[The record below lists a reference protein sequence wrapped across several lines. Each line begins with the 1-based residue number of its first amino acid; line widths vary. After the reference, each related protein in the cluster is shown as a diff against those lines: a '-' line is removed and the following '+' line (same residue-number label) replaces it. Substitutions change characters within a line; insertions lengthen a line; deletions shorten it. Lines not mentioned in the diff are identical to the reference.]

1 MKQKI
6 ARLSQ
11 RYLAALRQHLLPGT
25 RAGLQPAMRL
35 GRQAVALGLETLGL
49 ARIHEESLVALLLP
63 GHSSRA
69 QKTMTKQAAKFFTEA
84 LAPIQDTYRRSREAR
99 IYLNQLTA
107 TLGRRTEELADSN
120 RQLAQGIIRRKLMED
135 ASAER
140 GQHYQK
146 ALEESLALQK
156 RLRQLTHRVI
166 VVQENERKKI
176 SLVLQDEIAQ
186 TLLGINVRLLSLKQ
200 QARNSTTGFKNEIA
214 STRRLVVQSAK
225 SVRRVAREIGYRPQ
239 A

>member
-1 MKQKI
+1 MKHKLT
-6 ARLSQ
+6 RLSQ
-11 RYLAALRQHLLPGT
+11 RYLVALRKHLQPGA
-25 RAGLQPAMRL
+25 RDGLQPALRL

-49 ARIHEESLVALLLP
+49 ARMHERAVAKLELAGRKNGFLRKAEIFFAEALL
-63 GHSSRA
+63 
-69 QKTMTKQAAKFFTEA
+69 
-84 LAPIQDTYRRSREAR
+84 PIVETHRTAR
-99 IYLNQLTA
+99 QTQVDLKKLTA
-107 TLGRRTEELADSN
+107 TLGRRTEELATTN
-120 RQLAQGIIRRKLMED
+120 RQLAQGIVRRKLMED
-135 ASAER
+135 ASMER
-140 GQHYQK
+140 GHHHQK

-176 SLVLQDEIAQ
+176 SLELQDEIAQ

-214 STRRLVVQSAK
+214 STRRLVVESAK
-225 SVRRVAREIGYRPQ
+225 SVRRVARQIGYRPQ

>member
-1 MKQKI
+1 MKQKLT
-6 ARLSQ
+6 RLSQ
-11 RYLAALRQHLLPGT
+11 RYLAAL
-25 RAGLQPAMRL
+25 RL

-49 ARIHEESLVALLLP
+49 ARIHERAVAKLELA
-63 GHSSRA
+63 GSKSGFMRKA
-69 QKTMTKQAAKFFTEA
+69 EIFFAEA
-84 LAPIQDTYRRSREAR
+84 LIPIVETHRIAR
-99 IYLNQLTA
+99 QAKVYLNQLTA
-107 TLGRRTEELADSN
+107 TLGRRTEELAVSN
-120 RQLAQGIIRRKLMED
+120 RQVAQSVVRRKIMED

-140 GQHYQK
+140 GHHHQK

-176 SLVLQDEIAQ
+176 SLELQDEIAQ

-214 STRRLVVQSAK
+214 STRRLVVESAR